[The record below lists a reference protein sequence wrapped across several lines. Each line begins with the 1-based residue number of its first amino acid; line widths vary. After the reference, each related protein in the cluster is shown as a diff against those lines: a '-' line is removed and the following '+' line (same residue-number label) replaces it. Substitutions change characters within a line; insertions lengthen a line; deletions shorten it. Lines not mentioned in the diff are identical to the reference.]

1 MSNPNPDRLEA
12 ARQALAQAEQVAR
25 ADQPRPESHEPS
37 SSGSSDRRAGRGRQ
51 GNASEGLSPGQQAR
65 QIVLRQLA
73 VGPRTRHQLATKLAD
88 KDIPNDA
95 AKSVLDRMTE
105 VGLIDDEAFAHM
117 FVRSQVD
124 SRGLAPMALRH
135 ELRKKG
141 VSDDLISL
149 AVGEVEPDDQRAT
162 AQALVDKKLRTMHGL
177 ERVVQTRRLAGLL
190 ARKGYPAGLSY
201 EVIREAIDALPPGA
215 SL

>member
-1 MSNPNPDRLEA
+1 M
-12 ARQALAQAEQVAR
+12 
-25 ADQPRPESHEPS
+25 
-37 SSGSSDRRAGRGRQ
+37 
-51 GNASEGLSPGQQAR
+51 
-65 QIVLRQLA
+65 
-73 VGPRTRHQLATKLAD
+73 GPRTRHQLATKLAD
-88 KDIPNDA
+88 KGTPNDA
-95 AKSVLDRMTE
+95 AQSVLDRMTE

-162 AQALVDKKLRTMHGL
+162 AQALVDKKLRAMHGL